1 MHGVNSID
9 LDKGRLYDIAHIIVY
24 PYISA
29 YGYYLLDQVLLIN
42 PTKFDPNFGSYF
54 SF

>member
-1 MHGVNSID
+1 MHGVNSIGFN
-9 LDKGRLYDIAHIIVY
+9 KGRLYDFTHIIVY
-24 PYISA
+24 PYMSG

-42 PTKFDPNFGSYF
+42 PMIFGPNFDFYF